1 MWPSGKNNVTSL
13 ITSAVEVASSSTFT
27 IYRNALSVIV
37 ADKSMMIFCI
47 LRTPVFVSPSI
58 FGHFVMPNVRDLGT
72 RQFIFS
78 ASGTLFVMFTYVSD
92 DLYTATKRAKHL

>member
-1 MWPSGKNNVTSL
+1 
-13 ITSAVEVASSSTFT
+13 
-27 IYRNALSVIV
+27 
-37 ADKSMMIFCI
+37 
-47 LRTPVFVSPSI
+47 
-58 FGHFVMPNVRDLGT
+58 MPNVRDLGT